1 MFAAHTYIHTYIR
14 SHFSSNTEKLPNT
27 ERLPRI
33 TLDVDSFLDEGSSL
47 EQTRAMVELPRLWVV
62 GTATSV
68 PGQTRE
74 QGAQVILDAL
84 RRAAQGENVFPE
96 TPGQRGAWLNKRFIA
111 TELNAGLKTWKF
123 FKRNYA
129 EMIELDEEQQWVR
142 LAADF
147 KGA

>member
-1 MFAAHTYIHTYIR
+1 M
-14 SHFSSNTEKLPNT
+14 
-27 ERLPRI
+27 
-33 TLDVDSFLDEGSSL
+33 
-47 EQTRAMVELPRLWVV
+47 MVELPRLWVV

-74 QGAQVILDAL
+74 QGAQVILDVL
-84 RRAAQGENVFPE
+84 GQAAQGEDVFPE

>member
-1 MFAAHTYIHTYIR
+1 
-14 SHFSSNTEKLPNT
+14 
-27 ERLPRI
+27 
-33 TLDVDSFLDEGSSL
+33 
-47 EQTRAMVELPRLWVV
+47 MVELPRLWVV

-111 TELNAGLKTWKF
+111 TELNAGGKTWKF
-123 FKRNYA
+123 FKRQYA
-129 EMIELDEEQQWVR
+129 EIIELDEEQQWVR
-142 LAADF
+142 LSLCSGLRMSRGSRCPGVSEDVSWLHPDL
-147 KGA
+147 